1 MSQYFMRFPEGRK
14 KAVTLSYD
22 DGVEQDMRLVEVME
36 KYGLK
41 GTFNLNS
48 GLFAPEGTV
57 YPAGQFYR
65 RMTEKQIT
73 ALFAGSGQE
82 VAVHSRTHPYL
93 EQQPLSV
100 AMTEILE
107 DRKRLEQIFG
117 MVVRGMAYPF
127 GTYSDTLVEM
137 LRASGIV
144 YARTVEESEGFDLP
158 ADWLRL
164 KPTCH
169 HGNPHLTELVER
181 FLDERVKAATRLF
194 YLWGHS
200 FEFERDRNWDV
211 IERFGGQIG
220 GQEDIWYAANIE
232 IHDYV
237 EAYHRLIFSADG
249 RLVHNPNAVA
259 VWFELD
265 GSLFCAA
272 PGATVKL

>member
-1 MSQYFMRFPEGRK
+1 MRFPEGRK

-181 FLDERVKAATRLF
+181 FLDERVKAAPRLF

-200 FEFERDRNWDV
+200 FEFDRENCEFTWKQM
-211 IERFGGQIG
+211 EEFCEKMAGH
-220 GQEDIWYAANIE
+220 EEIWYATNIE
-232 IHDYV
+232 IHDYIQ
-237 EAYHRLIFSADG
+237 AQRSLIYTVDKDQVFNPSAIPVWI
-249 RLVHNPNAVA
+249 LVDEKPLEIPSGKNVA
-259 VWFELD
+259 I
-265 GSLFCAA
+265 
-272 PGATVKL
+272 

>member
-1 MSQYFMRFPEGRK
+1 
-14 KAVTLSYD
+14 
-22 DGVEQDMRLVEVME
+22 
-36 KYGLK
+36 
-41 GTFNLNS
+41 
-48 GLFAPEGTV
+48 
-57 YPAGQFYR
+57 
-65 RMTEKQIT
+65 MTEKQIT

-181 FLDERVKAATRLF
+181 FLDERVKAAPRLF

-249 RLVHNPNAVA
+249 DSYIIRMRLRFGLNWTVPFSVQLPGLLLS
-259 VWFELD
+259 FD
-265 GSLFCAA
+265 GR
-272 PGATVKL
+272 